1 MSSTTSNLINTSPI
15 ASISDTYIGQSH
27 NSEAVNNLTEAI
39 LIFAVVFGIV
49 SIGSLMLSYY
59 ANIKWFQWLL
69 SK

>member
-1 MSSTTSNLINTSPI
+1 MSSTTSNLINTSPT
-15 ASISDTYIGQSH
+15 ASIYDTYIGQSH